1 MLSEN
6 SCFLLPI
13 HEQEFSE
20 KDKKTPV
27 QLYSKT
33 GGNDMT
39 QKENQRGNAIMNN
52 AELLVEIEKLLDRKL
67 EEKLDQQLE
76 VKLEEKLDR
85 MLDEKLD
92 EKLDKKLDEKL
103 DAKFKEELG
112 PIRQDIQELK
122 TAVHHTNMRLDVDV
136 VPRLQ
141 TIESC
146 YLDTYERYKD
156 GAEDIENLKG
166 DMELVKGILQ
176 EHSRELQR
184 MSAR

>member
-1 MLSEN
+1 
-6 SCFLLPI
+6 
-13 HEQEFSE
+13 
-20 KDKKTPV
+20 
-27 QLYSKT
+27 
-33 GGNDMT
+33 
-39 QKENQRGNAIMNN
+39 MNN
-52 AELLVEIEKLLDRKL
+52 AELLVEIEKLLDK
-67 EEKLDQQLE
+67 
-76 VKLEEKLDR
+76 
-85 MLDEKLD
+85 KLD

-122 TAVHHTNMRLDVDV
+122 PAVHHTNMRLDVDV

>member
-1 MLSEN
+1 
-6 SCFLLPI
+6 
-13 HEQEFSE
+13 
-20 KDKKTPV
+20 
-27 QLYSKT
+27 
-33 GGNDMT
+33 
-39 QKENQRGNAIMNN
+39 MNN

-92 EKLDKKLDEKL
+92 EKLDKL

>member
-1 MLSEN
+1 
-6 SCFLLPI
+6 
-13 HEQEFSE
+13 
-20 KDKKTPV
+20 
-27 QLYSKT
+27 
-33 GGNDMT
+33 MT

-67 EEKLDQQLE
+67 DEKLD
-76 VKLEEKLDR
+76 K
-85 MLDEKLD
+85 KLD

-146 YLDTYERYKD
+146 YLDT
-156 GAEDIENLKG
+156 
-166 DMELVKGILQ
+166 
-176 EHSRELQR
+176 
-184 MSAR
+184 